1 MTIRFRCPKCQK
13 QVGASDTHA
22 GRRVKCPDC
31 STVIVVPTPGA
42 KKKAPAPA
50 AEQPQRTAPA
60 PSTAEQQQRQAPAE
74 PTPLGMDPDLLS
86 MVDDM
91 QASAPVK
98 PLPNLAQKPTATP
111 FKLPKLDGD
120 WWLILKNLPPELIGL
135 AVIVFVSLLMLIFGN
150 IVTKVFFLLVALAA
164 VNGYLLGASKV
175 ASALAGLLIA
185 AFLGVPLGKAFE
197 GLIGGMLGTTGL
209 TNRMIS
215 VVVVT
220 VVLVAIIAIA
230 LQFVLRRFL
239 AEKPE
244 WQRYDRQAG
253 LCIGLAEGLLLGLV
267 MIWAVLSLDPVA
279 QTSIAQADENNLPV
293 NPVAKMV
300 GTLAATARESTVGS
314 IAQAVNPLAEM
325 RLFALFQKGLIVLN
339 DPAAREAF
347 VNHAAMKNVL
357 ERPSIKQAVDLFSR
371 DPTIKQVLEAKEG
384 ITSGGMRS
392 ILDSPTILVILDTTD
407 VVRDL
412 TPIADQIEL
421 AINEAFEEVGAPAPP
436 GAQADPDAQA
446 DPAEATAPAE

>member
-1 MTIRFRCPKCQK
+1 MLGDADSPCNRQVKFRSPEYHKPFLAHPCGDRDDD
-13 QVGASDTHA
+13 QVSLPQVSETGRCKRHSRRSAGEVSRLRHGDRRTHP
-22 GRRVKCPDC
+22 RCEKERHLL
-31 STVIVVPTPGA
+31 
-42 KKKAPAPA
+42 
-50 AEQPQRTAPA
+50 
-60 PSTAEQQQRQAPAE
+60 QRQSNRSGLRPPHRQLSNSRDRPLPNPRRWGWI
-74 PTPLGMDPDLLS
+74 PTCCRWS
-86 MVDDM
+86 TDM

-197 GLIGGMLGTTGL
+197 GLIGGMFGTTGL

-220 VVLVAIIAIA
+220 VVLVAIVGIA

-253 LCIGLAEGLLLGLV
+253 LGIGLAEGLLLGLV

-279 QTSIAQADENNLPV
+279 QTSIAQAEENNLPV

-300 GTLAATARESTVGS
+300 GHVG
-314 IAQAVNPLAEM
+314 
-325 RLFALFQKGLIVLN
+325 G
-339 DPAAREAF
+339 
-347 VNHAAMKNVL
+347 H
-357 ERPSIKQAVDLFSR
+357 RPRQHGRQHCS
-371 DPTIKQVLEAKEG
+371 
-384 ITSGGMRS
+384 SGQSAGRNA
-392 ILDSPTILVILDTTD
+392 
-407 VVRDL
+407 VVRVVSKR
-412 TPIADQIEL
+412 AYR
-421 AINEAFEEVGAPAPP
+421 
-436 GAQADPDAQA
+436 
-446 DPAEATAPAE
+446 AE